1 MLAMHLPV
9 RRALQER
16 EGDYP
21 EQASSEHGL
30 FPLEGAD
37 HLNATFIPAT
47 KVRGEP
53 A

>member
-1 MLAMHLPV
+1 MLTVHLCE
-9 RRALQER
+9 RRTMQER
-16 EGDYP
+16 KSDDC
-21 EQASSEHGL
+21 EQASSDHGPIP
-30 FPLEGAD
+30 FESPA